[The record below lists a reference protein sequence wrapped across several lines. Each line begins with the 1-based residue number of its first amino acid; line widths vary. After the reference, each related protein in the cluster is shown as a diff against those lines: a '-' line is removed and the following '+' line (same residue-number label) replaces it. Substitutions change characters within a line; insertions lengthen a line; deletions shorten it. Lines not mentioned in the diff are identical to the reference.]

1 MNNPEIQTIEKLRE
15 RFQALHTEKVRAE
28 QDYKNAQETLDK
40 LQEQAREQFE
50 TDDLDKLQAMLA
62 KIEEENLEKRKEYQA
77 SLDKIDA
84 NLRMVEDS
92 EEQTPQDAESNDE

>member
-62 KIEEENLEKRKEYQA
+62 KIEEEALSGATLVWRG
-77 SLDKIDA
+77 S
-84 NLRMVEDS
+84 S
-92 EEQTPQDAESNDE
+92 

>member
-77 SLDKIDA
+77 SLDQIDA
-84 NLRMVEDS
+84 NLRKVEDP
-92 EEQTPQDAESNDE
+92 EEQTPQDAESTDE

>member
-77 SLDKIDA
+77 SLDQIDA
-84 NLRMVEDS
+84 NLKKVEDS
-92 EEQTPQDAESNDE
+92 EEQSSLDVESTDD

>member
-77 SLDKIDA
+77 SLDQIDA

>member
-28 QDYKNAQETLDK
+28 QDYKNAQETLEK

-50 TDDLDKLQAMLA
+50 TDDLDQLQAMLA
-62 KIEEENLEKRKEYQA
+62 KIEEENLEKRKGYQA
-77 SLDKIDA
+77 SLDQIDA
-84 NLRMVEDS
+84 NLKKVEDS
-92 EEQTPQDAESNDE
+92 EEQSSLDVESKDD

>member
-28 QDYKNAQETLDK
+28 QDYKNAQETLEK

-50 TDDLDKLQAMLA
+50 TDDLDQLQAMLA
-62 KIEEENLEKRKEYQA
+62 KTEEENLEKRKEYQA
-77 SLDKIDA
+77 SLDQIDA
-84 NLRMVEDS
+84 NLKKVEDS
-92 EEQTPQDAESNDE
+92 EEQSSLDVESTDD

>member
-28 QDYKNAQETLDK
+28 QDYKNAQETLEK

-50 TDDLDKLQAMLA
+50 TDDLEQLQAMLA

-77 SLDKIDA
+77 SLDQIDA
-84 NLRMVEDS
+84 NLKKVEDS
-92 EEQTPQDAESNDE
+92 EEQSSPDVESTDD

>member
-28 QDYKNAQETLDK
+28 QDYKNAQETLEK

-62 KIEEENLEKRKEYQA
+62 KIEAENLQKRKEYQA
-77 SLDKIDA
+77 SLDQIDA
-84 NLRMVEDS
+84 NLRKVEDS
-92 EEQTPQDAESNDE
+92 EGQTPQDAESTDE

>member
-28 QDYKNAQETLDK
+28 QDHKNAQETLDK

-77 SLDKIDA
+77 SLDQIDA

>member
-28 QDYKNAQETLDK
+28 QDYKNAQETLEK

-50 TDDLDKLQAMLA
+50 TDDLDQLQAMLA

-77 SLDKIDA
+77 SLDQIDA
-84 NLRMVEDS
+84 NLKKVEDS
-92 EEQTPQDAESNDE
+92 EEQSSLDVESTDD

>member
-28 QDYKNAQETLDK
+28 QDYKNAQETLEK

-50 TDDLDKLQAMLA
+50 TDDLDQLQAMLA
-62 KIEEENLEKRKEYQA
+62 KIEEENLEKRKGYQA
-77 SLDKIDA
+77 SLDQIDA
-84 NLRMVEDS
+84 NLKKVEDS
-92 EEQTPQDAESNDE
+92 EEQSSLDVESTDD

>member
-28 QDYKNAQETLDK
+28 QDYKNAQETLEK

-50 TDDLDKLQAMLA
+50 TDDLDQLQAMLA

-77 SLDKIDA
+77 SLDQIDA
-84 NLRMVEDS
+84 NLKKVEDS
-92 EEQTPQDAESNDE
+92 EEQSSPDVESTDD

>member
-62 KIEEENLEKRKEYQA
+62 KIEKENLEKRKEYQA
-77 SLDKIDA
+77 SLDQIDA
-84 NLRMVEDS
+84 NLRKVEDS
-92 EEQTPQDAESNDE
+92 EEQTPQDAESTDE

>member
-28 QDYKNAQETLDK
+28 QDYKNAQETLEK

-50 TDDLDKLQAMLA
+50 TDDLEQLQAMLA
-62 KIEEENLEKRKEYQA
+62 KIEEENLEKRKGYQA
-77 SLDKIDA
+77 SLDQIDA
-84 NLRMVEDS
+84 NLKKVEDS
-92 EEQTPQDAESNDE
+92 EEQSSLDVESTDD

>member
-28 QDYKNAQETLDK
+28 QDYKNAQETLEK

-50 TDDLDKLQAMLA
+50 TDDLEQLQAMLA

-77 SLDKIDA
+77 SLDQIDA
-84 NLRMVEDS
+84 NLKKVEDS
-92 EEQTPQDAESNDE
+92 EEQSSLDVESTDD